1 MLTIDGAQG
10 EGGGQILRTALSLSI
25 ITGTPFALKN
35 IRANRRKP
43 GLLRQHLACVRAA
56 ASISRAKVAG
66 AEINSRTL
74 TFAPDAVRGGEYE
87 FAIGTAGS
95 TALVFQTVLPALLR
109 AKDRSDVVFRG
120 GTHNSS
126 APTFDFLERAF
137 LPLLARMG
145 TTVELRLDAFGFYP
159 AGGGVWRARIEPA
172 PTLSPLVLE
181 EAGGIGSRRI
191 LADVANIP
199 YDVAQREV
207 REAARL
213 LSWPEDAGTARTVK
227 SDGPGNVLAIELG
240 YEHVTEVFTGF
251 GERGVSAESIAS
263 RTVSEVREYLI
274 AGVPVGP
281 HLCDQ
286 LLLPMALAGGGSIL
300 TMHPT
305 RHTRTNVGM
314 IEAFLDLK
322 FFLTDLGN
330 RRWRVAVKV

>member
-1 MLTIDGAQG
+1 MLMIDGAQG

-25 ITGTPFALKN
+25 VTGTPFAVKN

-43 GLLRQHLACVRAA
+43 GLLRQHLACVKAA

-66 AEINSRTL
+66 AEINSRAL
-74 TFAPDAVRGGEYE
+74 TFEPGAVRGGDYE

-109 AKDRSDVVFRG
+109 AKDPSDVVFRG
-120 GTHNSS
+120 GTHNPY

-145 TTVELRLDAFGFYP
+145 PTVELRLHAFGFYP
-159 AGGGVWRARIEPA
+159 AGGGFWQARVEPA
-172 PTLSPLVLE
+172 ARLSPLVLE
-181 EAGGIGSRRI
+181 EAGGILSRRI
-191 LADVANIP
+191 AADVANIP

-213 LSWPEDAGTARTVK
+213 LSWPQDAGSARTVK

-251 GERGVSAESIAS
+251 GERGISAESIAG
-263 RTVSEVREYLI
+263 RTVREVREYLT

-305 RHTRTNVGM
+305 QHTRTNIAVV
-314 IEAFLDLK
+314 EEFLDLR

-330 RRWRVAVKV
+330 HRWRIAVQA

>member
-1 MLTIDGAQG
+1 MFTIDGAQG

-43 GLLRQHLACVRAA
+43 GLLRQHLACVKAA
-56 ASISRAKVAG
+56 GSISRARVAG
-66 AEINSRTL
+66 AEVNSCAL
-74 TFAPDAVRGGEYE
+74 TFEPGTVRGGAYE

-109 AKDRSDVVFRG
+109 AKDPSDVVFRG

-145 TTVELRLDAFGFYP
+145 ATVELRLDALGFYP
-159 AGGGVWRARIEPA
+159 AGGGVWHARIEPA
-172 PTLSPLVLE
+172 ATLRPLAVE
-181 EAGGIGSRRI
+181 ETGGIRTRRI

-213 LSWPEDAGTARTVK
+213 LSWPEDVGTARTVK
-227 SDGPGNVLAIELG
+227 SDAPGNVLAIELG
-240 YEHVTEVFTGF
+240 YEHVTEIFTGF
-251 GERGVSAESIAS
+251 GERGIAAESIAS
-263 RTVSEVREYLI
+263 RTVWEVREYLM

-300 TMHPT
+300 TVHPT
-305 RHTRTNVGM
+305 QHTRTNVAT

-322 FFLTDLGN
+322 FLITDLGN
-330 RRWRVAVKV
+330 RRWRL